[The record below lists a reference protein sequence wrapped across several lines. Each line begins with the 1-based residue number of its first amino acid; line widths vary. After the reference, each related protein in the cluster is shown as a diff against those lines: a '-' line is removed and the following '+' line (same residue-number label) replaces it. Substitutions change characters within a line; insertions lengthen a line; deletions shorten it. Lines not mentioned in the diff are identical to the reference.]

1 MIHDIADI
9 FRPSRPLVM
18 GIVNVTPD
26 SFYAGSRAMAADDIE
41 CRVRQLADEGADI
54 LDLGACST
62 RPGSEPPTADEEL
75 RRLELAMQCVRRAAP
90 GIITSVDTWRASV
103 ARHCVEALGV
113 DIVNDVSG
121 GTLDPD
127 MWPTVARLGVPYVL
141 MHMRGTPAT
150 MQSHTSYN
158 DVVADV
164 TAELADKLAALRQI
178 GVERVILD
186 PGFGFA
192 KTLEQNYQLLAGL
205 ERLRELGAPLLVGV
219 SRKSMIYKA
228 LGITPDEALTGTTVV
243 NTIALMHGAHILR
256 VHDVKAAVQAVAL
269 TQLTRR
275 KHNENKNT
283 HT

>member
-1 MIHDIADI
+1 
-9 FRPSRPLVM
+9 M

-26 SFYAGSRAMAADDIE
+26 SFYADSRATEADVIE
-41 CRVRQLADEGADI
+41 RRVRLMSDEGADI
-54 LDLGACST
+54 IDLGACST
-62 RPGSEPPTADEEL
+62 RPGSQPPTADEEL

-150 MQSHTSYN
+150 MQSLTNYT

-164 TAELADKLAALRQI
+164 ADELAEKLATLRQM
-178 GVERVILD
+178 GVEHVILD

-192 KTLEQNYQLLAGL
+192 KTLQQNYQLLAGL
-205 ERLRELGAPLLVGV
+205 EQLHKLGAPLLVGV

-228 LGITPDEALTGTTVV
+228 LDITPDEALTGTTVI

-269 TQLTRR
+269 TQFTRQAQ
-275 KHNENKNT
+275 NETRT
-283 HT
+283 HTLNTI